1 MKIVLVLVLVLG
13 ACGPVAY
20 VNQVTLKADDAVDD
34 ARAAGAE
41 KSSPY
46 YWTRATQYLRMAHEV
61 AGRADFQGAN
71 RFGRLAEEAAI
82 KAKAE
87 AEARRN
93 SPTPSPESPTPTPT
107 TVAPAKDPNAT
118 APAKDEP

>member
-1 MKIVLVLVLVLG
+1 MRTLVLAVVLA

-41 KSSPY
+41 QASPY

-87 AEARRN
+87 AEAHRASPD
-93 SPTPSPESPTPTPT
+93 SPTPAPTPAPT
-107 TVAPAKDPNAT
+107 TVAPAKETP
-118 APAKDEP
+118 

>member
-1 MKIVLVLVLVLG
+1 MKIVLVFALALG

-20 VNQVTLKADDAVDD
+20 VNQVTIKADDAVDD
-34 ARAAGAE
+34 ARTAGAE
-41 KSSPY
+41 TYSPY

-87 AEARRN
+87 AEAHGN
-93 SPTPSPESPTPTPT
+93 SPSPSPSPDSPTPALTPTPT
-107 TVAPAKDPNAT
+107 TVAPAKETP
-118 APAKDEP
+118 